1 MVENAGSAVAAGP
14 VLLTGGTGRLGREL
28 QVELPLL
35 GVGELLAPT
44 RAELDVTHRAGV
56 TSYVN
61 AVRPRLIVHAAAFTD
76 VAGAEQHRQACWT
89 ANVAGTRNLLAAARE
104 VQARFVLISTDY
116 VFYGDQEASA
126 GRVPGYH
133 EDDTPGPVRNYYAL
147 TKLVAEE
154 AARAYAGALVLR
166 TSFRPREWPYR
177 NAFDDLFT
185 SQDYV
190 DVIAP
195 MVAEAVFR
203 HDRGEV
209 PYGTLHVATERKS
222 VYELARRRAP
232 DVTPASRLSASV
244 ELPADVS
251 LNTERW
257 QELRRR
263 WAEAQGA

>member
-1 MVENAGSAVAAGP
+1 VV
-14 VLLTGGTGRLGREL
+14 LTGGSGRLGREL
-28 QVELPLL
+28 QVEMLRLS
-35 GVGELLAPT
+35 VGELLAPT
-44 RAELDVTHRAGV
+44 RAQLDITDRAGV
-56 TSYVN
+56 SAYVR
-61 AVRPRLIVHAAAFTD
+61 ALRPRLIVHAAAFTD
-76 VAGAEQHRQACWT
+76 VAGAEQHRQACWS
-89 ANVAGTRNLLAAARE
+89 ANVEGTRNLVAAARE
-104 VQARFVLISTDY
+104 AQARLVLISTDY
-116 VFYGDQEASA
+116 VFYGDQEVGEGHGS
-126 GRVPGYH
+126 GYR
-133 EDDTPGPVRNYYAL
+133 EEDTPGPVRNYYAL

-154 AARAYAGALVLR
+154 AARSYAGALVLR

-195 MVAEAVFR
+195 LVAETVFR

-209 PYGTLHVATERKS
+209 PYDTLHVATERKS

-232 DVTPASRLSASV
+232 DVTRASRLSANV

-257 QELRRR
+257 QDLLRR